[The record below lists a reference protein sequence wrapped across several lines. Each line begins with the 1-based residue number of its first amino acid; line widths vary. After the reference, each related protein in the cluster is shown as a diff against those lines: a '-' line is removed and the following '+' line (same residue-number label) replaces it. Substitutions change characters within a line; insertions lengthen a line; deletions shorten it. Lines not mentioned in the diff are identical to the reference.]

1 MYCNSEGNS
10 SIVLAEI
17 CEVTDFIA
25 KTISAFN
32 AAGGENTVPLPLDVL
47 LTDVL
52 LVDTVCELII
62 VSVNFL
68 TIKDEIE

>member
-10 SIVLAEI
+10 SIVPAEI

-32 AAGGENTVPLPLDVL
+32 AAGDENIVPLPLDVL
-47 LTDVL
+47 LVDVY
-52 LVDTVCELII
+52 
-62 VSVNFL
+62 
-68 TIKDEIE
+68 